1 MRRVNEEG
9 RLGYR
14 TPEKPVNKRKYMSIK
29 DTLKEFI
36 ETLKETAVALNEA
49 QGYGRCKQCGWDFDV
64 LAKDIEDI
72 YKQGRDD
79 AFKKT
84 VATDL
89 EYMSKLEVYLQG
101 KEDGVRG
108 VIKAYVLHFY
118 GIEIDTDAEWFD
130 ERHEQY
136 LNVPEKAIK
145 LWWRERMK
153 DL

>member
-1 MRRVNEEG
+1 MKKEG
-9 RLGYR
+9 WG
-14 TPEKPVNKRKYMSIK
+14 TGHPKKPVNKRKYMSIK

-108 VIKAYVLHFY
+108 FGKQFAKGIKETTETVGIDVVPMTAENVL
-118 GIEIDTDAEWFD
+118 D
-130 ERHEQY
+130 EAEQY
-136 LNVPEKAIK
+136 LSEQEGK
-145 LWWRERMK
+145 
-153 DL
+153 